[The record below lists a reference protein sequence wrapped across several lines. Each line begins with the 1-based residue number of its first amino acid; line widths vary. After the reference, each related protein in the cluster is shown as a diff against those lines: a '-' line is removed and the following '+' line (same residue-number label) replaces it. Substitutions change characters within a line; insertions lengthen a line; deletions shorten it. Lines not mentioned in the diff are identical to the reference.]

1 MHETFG
7 EVGSRVSKLAVL
19 CFLRTSK
26 GIIDMIGT
34 EEPLPEMGFLGLRG
48 GLWNVS
54 AGMACG
60 TRNFNNLFLSF
71 DGFSIEIKEC

>member
-1 MHETFG
+1 M
-7 EVGSRVSKLAVL
+7 SKPAVL
-19 CFLRTSK
+19 GFLRTSK

-54 AGMACG
+54 A
-60 TRNFNNLFLSF
+60 FQQLVSQF
-71 DGFSIEIKEC
+71 